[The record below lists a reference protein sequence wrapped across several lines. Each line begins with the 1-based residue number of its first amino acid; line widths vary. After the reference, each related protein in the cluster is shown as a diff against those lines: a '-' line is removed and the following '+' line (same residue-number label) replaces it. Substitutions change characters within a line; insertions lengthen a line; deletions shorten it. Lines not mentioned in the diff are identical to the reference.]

1 MYYYHSHPLV
11 KARNMRSALMA
22 GAAVAVGAAWWW
34 SRRQPRPLRLAVLLS
49 GSGTTLQNILD
60 RIADGTLRGVEV
72 TVVVSSRKDAGG
84 IGRAERAGVP
94 HVKVV
99 ESRAYRNATERTID
113 WAAHSSAINTCV
125 REAGGVDLVVLAGFM
140 CFYHI
145 EKGYEN
151 RVINVHPALLPK
163 HGGQGMYGDH
173 VHAAVLAANETR
185 SGCTVHFVDDQGYDK
200 GPVIL
205 QKEVD
210 VDAASDTVEDLR
222 NRVQDAEKKALIE
235 VIAGARDGSIKLGR

>member
-1 MYYYHSHPLV
+1 M
-11 KARNMRSALMA
+11 
-22 GAAVAVGAAWWW
+22 
-34 SRRQPRPLRLAVLLS
+34 PLRLAVLLS

-60 RIADGTLRGVEV
+60 RIADGTLNGVEV
-72 TVVVSSRKDAGG
+72 TTVVSSRKDAAG

-94 HVKVV
+94 HVSVV
-99 ESRAYRNATERTID
+99 ESRTYRKEKTID
-113 WAAHSSAINTCV
+113 WVAHSSAING
-125 REAGGVDLVVLAGFM
+125 RLRDAGGVDLVVLAGFM

-173 VHAAVLAANETR
+173 VHTAVLAAKETI

-200 GPVIL
+200 GPIIL
-205 QKEVD
+205 QREVS
-210 VDAASDTVEDLR
+210 VDAASDTVETLR
-222 NRVQDAEKKALIE
+222 NRVQAAEKEALIE
-235 VIAGARDGSIKLGR
+235 VIAAARDGGVQLGR